1 MAQREAELTTNETH
15 LQVLLDDGEYFVRL
29 DPQSR
34 AAPDMAGV
42 VLEWRSIVSKPERI
56 GSVELQADQSWL
68 ARVAA
73 PEADFPS
80 GFEIVAS
87 AEGRLDAIV
96 ALWQHRH
103 GAFLGRHAL

>member
-1 MAQREAELTTNETH
+1 MTTSKAH

-29 DPQSR
+29 DPRSS
-34 AAPDMAGV
+34 AAPEMAGV
-42 VLEWRSIVSKPERI
+42 VLEWRSVVSTPERI
-56 GSVELQADQSWL
+56 GSAELQADQSWL

-87 AEGRLDAIV
+87 AEDRLDAIV